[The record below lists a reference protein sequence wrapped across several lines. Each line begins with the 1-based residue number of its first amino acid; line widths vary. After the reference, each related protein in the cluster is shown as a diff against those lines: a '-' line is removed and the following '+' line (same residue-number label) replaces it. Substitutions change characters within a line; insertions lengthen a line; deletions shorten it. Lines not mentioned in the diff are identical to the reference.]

1 MTPDVVTRRL
11 SPTAVASRSAQVA
24 PLLRQHLPVTPL
36 LPFRA
41 FGDELG
47 AEVLVKY
54 EHQQRTGSFKAR
66 GALAKAMT
74 LSEEQRR
81 RGVVTAST
89 GNHGLGVA
97 NAMATLGG
105 RCQVFVPENA
115 SETKVAALRRL
126 GAKIHVE
133 GTDSGALEAV
143 ARAYAAARGLT
154 YVPPYNDPDVVA
166 GQGTVGVEMLE
177 QLDGLGLDAVFVAV
191 GGGGLISGVAS
202 VLKQRLPGIRVIG
215 ASPTADAAMIASVR
229 AGRVVVVDMAPT
241 LSDGTAGSIE
251 KGSLTLDL
259 CRTLVDDWVSVG
271 EPDIRSALRMVIDTE
286 HVLVEGS
293 AATAFAAARLLRDTI
308 AGQRVAV
315 ISCGSNI
322 SAATLAEALAT
333 P

>member
-1 MTPDVVTRRL
+1 
-11 SPTAVASRSAQVA
+11 
-24 PLLRQHLPVTPL
+24 
-36 LPFRA
+36 
-41 FGDELG
+41 
-47 AEVLVKY
+47 
-54 EHQQRTGSFKAR
+54 
-66 GALAKAMT
+66 
-74 LSEEQRR
+74 
-81 RGVVTAST
+81 
-89 GNHGLGVA
+89 
-97 NAMATLGG
+97 
-105 RCQVFVPENA
+105 
-115 SETKVAALRRL
+115 
-126 GAKIHVE
+126 
-133 GTDSGALEAV
+133 
-143 ARAYAAARGLT
+143 
-154 YVPPYNDPDVVA
+154 
-166 GQGTVGVEMLE
+166 
-177 QLDGLGLDAVFVAV
+177 LDGLGLDAVFVAV

-229 AGRVVVVDMAPT
+229 AGRVVAVDMAPT

>member
-1 MTPDVVTRRL
+1 MTRDVVVRQL
-11 SPTAVASRSAQVA
+11 SPSTVAGRSTRIA
-24 PLLRQHLPVTPL
+24 PVLRQHLTTTPL
-36 LPFRA
+36 MPFRA

-47 AEVLVKY
+47 AEVLVKC

-74 LSEEQRR
+74 LTEEQRR

-105 RCQVFVPENA
+105 RCEVFVPENA
-115 SETKVAALRRL
+115 APTKVAALRRL
-126 GAKIHVE
+126 GAVIHVE

-143 ARAYAAARGLT
+143 ARAHGSAHGLT
-154 YVPPYNDPDVVA
+154 YVPPYNDPDVIA

-177 QLDGLGLDAVFVAV
+177 QLDGTGLDAVFLAV
-191 GGGGLISGVAS
+191 GGGGLVSGVAS
-202 VLKQRLPGIRVIG
+202 VLKQHLPGIRVIG

-229 AGRVVVVDMAPT
+229 AGRVVAVDMTPT

-251 KGSLTLDL
+251 EDTLTLDL
-259 CRTLVDDWVSVG
+259 CRTLVDDWVSVD
-271 EPDIRSALRMVIDTE
+271 EPEIRSALRMVIDTE
-286 HVLVEGS
+286 HVLVEGA

-308 AGQRVAV
+308 VGQRVAV
-315 ISCGSNI
+315 ISCGGNI
-322 SAATLAEALAT
+322 SAATLGEALTT